1 MKDDAIEIMFKKI
14 DYNKSGKIEIFE
26 LQDLFVKNGM
36 IMSEDE
42 IKTFYESCPTN
53 ECGFINFEEFKDLQR
68 NQKIDAL
75 YRKYAIRSR
84 QAHEK
89 RFQQGLTNQRVNL
102 PLSFPRF
109 LEQVSF
115 RSRRSE
121 FIRRLEGQ
129 YLKKDETVDMMK
141 NFVKLFVID
150 EGAVL
155 SASTD

>member
-1 MKDDAIEIMFKKI
+1 M
-14 DYNKSGKIEIFE
+14 
-26 LQDLFVKNGM
+26 
-36 IMSEDE
+36 
-42 IKTFYESCPTN
+42 
-53 ECGFINFEEFKDLQR
+53 
-68 NQKIDAL
+68 
-75 YRKYAIRSR
+75 
-84 QAHEK
+84 
-89 RFQQGLTNQRVNL
+89 
-102 PLSFPRF
+102 SFPRF